1 MAVSGKN
8 NGKTQIA
15 DVGLRLCLISG
26 MVMLAV
32 QAIREARDAHANIS
46 NAGIK
51 CANATV
57 KGSNATVNADDAL
70 LHAVDG

>member
-1 MAVSGKN
+1 MAVSGRNK
-8 NGKTQIA
+8 GKTHIA

-57 KGSNATVNADDAL
+57 KGSNATINAADAL
-70 LHAVDG
+70 LHAVNV